1 MGPCSPLVPLILQ
14 ERVLGWD
21 CELFNPISCHVPPA
35 TIQISGRERAW
46 VVDGLWLRDKET
58 QRAATG
64 LFALFTQNARV
75 YHAFMGSCDVG
86 YLKAYGLLGC

>member
-1 MGPCSPLVPLILQ
+1 MPLILQ

-21 CELFNPISCHVPPA
+21 CELFDPISCHVPPA

-64 LFALFTQNARV
+64 SSRCSRRTRECTTRSWGRATLAT
-75 YHAFMGSCDVG
+75 
-86 YLKAYGLLGC
+86 